1 MAEEGARPTW
11 RRRAA
16 RNRNI
21 VVGAA
26 ILTVVILAALLAG
39 VISTHDPRRLNP
51 AQRLQAP
58 SATNLLGTDEFGRDV
73 FSLVLYGAQ
82 VSLLVGATVE
92 EIEMAREAFRAM
104 LKTGGP
110 APTGR
115 FSDLKMLEP
124 VMSEEPPMDVDWKG
138 SSQLAPGL
146 EAVTPPVS

>member
-58 SATNLLGTDEFGRDV
+58 SAMLIV
-73 FSLVLYGAQ
+73 SSSLSAPDLTSTFHEACSSAAPRTASVTGN
-82 VSLLVGATVE
+82 
-92 EIEMAREAFRAM
+92 EISTRC
-104 LKTGGP
+104 
-110 APTGR
+110 
-115 FSDLKMLEP
+115 
-124 VMSEEPPMDVDWKG
+124 
-138 SSQLAPGL
+138 
-146 EAVTPPVS
+146 